1 MMSITSTTAAII
13 SRPIGIAQPIWLG
26 EEHFQA
32 PLAGLNRTL
41 QKQLVKQMEADGD
54 DLATWQWKP
63 KKLVSAPF
71 SRLRS
76 RRVRRHPIAAAARIT
91 ARFALVATRSAAA
104 RAAASATRTALKH
117 GLIAAPCAL
126 LREGSES
133 YKDDAHLTDIYSFP
147 GYQVEIEVP
156 TNPDGS

>member
-1 MMSITSTTAAII
+1 M
-13 SRPIGIAQPIWLG
+13 IGGGAFPGSSGRAQQDPPEATG
-26 EEHFQA
+26 
-32 PLAGLNRTL
+32 
-41 QKQLVKQMEADGD
+41 EADGGRWGRLG
-54 DLATWQWKP
+54 DLAMEAEETGVCSFFPVALAQSSSP
-63 KKLVSAPF
+63 PHCSGRPHHGPICPCRHQVG
-71 SRLRS
+71 SRC
-76 RRVRRHPIAAAARIT
+76 
-91 ARFALVATRSAAA
+91 
-104 RAAASATRTALKH
+104 AAASATRTALKH